1 MQQMVGEEQEWE
13 GRFCYRKSIGTAV
26 SKFMNV
32 QDDYSMEHKSNTAP
46 LYEALL
52 AYRDSGQ
59 RSFHV
64 PGHKNGQVYCRLLEQ
79 AEQQQSDRGVVD
91 DHRNEGE
98 VKRKRGMGLS
108 LHDEEEC
115 FRQAE
120 EQREG
125 NEIGGLT
132 APNEH
137 GSDGSAAAVVPVN
150 AFLEMMRLDVTE
162 ISGTDD
168 LHHPEGAILEAQ
180 QLAAD
185 CFGAEESFFLVGGST
200 AGNLSLLLTV
210 CNEPNSLVLVQ
221 RNVHKS
227 VIHGLML
234 AGARAVFLEP
244 WVDPASGLAV
254 MPSLETVQVAVQA
267 YPEAKA
273 VLVTL
278 PNYYG
283 MGADLTPMAEVC
295 HAAGMPLL
303 VDEAHGAHYGQHPE
317 LPASAL
323 SCGAD
328 GVVQST
334 HKMLSAFTMGA
345 MLHVQG
351 PRLNRSLLRQ
361 RLAMVQSSSP
371 SYPVMASLDL
381 ARRLLHTQGAN
392 AFTAGLAAV
401 DAFKRGLAE
410 LPRFRLLQPAQ
421 LLQQES
427 PAGAKPAA
435 GGKSEAA
442 AAPGRPE
449 AVPAA
454 ALPLAAGYS
463 AQDPFKAVI
472 YDGTG
477 VLSGYG
483 LQQQL
488 EACGCVPEMSDERY
502 VVLLFSLG
510 STLRDAEHL
519 LQALRQINLEQEQ
532 SQSLD
537 EQSQRYTKEAENYI
551 STWNNFQEGTPFSE
565 PIPFTL
571 QPIMEEDTTEVSI
584 ENCVGL
590 RSAEMVIPYPPGIP
604 LVYAGERISASMAA
618 RIKLLRDEGARFHG
632 VSDTSLQSLK
642 IIRE

>member
-1 MQQMVGEEQEWE
+1 MK
-13 GRFCYRKSIGTAV
+13 YRS
-26 SKFMNV
+26 
-32 QDDYSMEHKSNTAP
+32 YHAP

-52 AYRDSGQ
+52 HYQESGN

-64 PGHKNGQVYCRLLEQ
+64 PGHKNGQVYR
-79 AEQQQSDRGVVD
+79 
-91 DHRNEGE
+91 
-98 VKRKRGMGLS
+98 GLS
-108 LHDEEEC
+108 NKENTKQPGC
-115 FRQAE
+115 
-120 EQREG
+120 
-125 NEIGGLT
+125 
-132 APNEH
+132 
-137 GSDGSAAAVVPVN
+137 SDVIPTR
-150 AFLEMMRLDVTE
+150 AFLDMMQMDVTE

-168 LHHPEGAILEAQ
+168 LHHPEGVILEAQ

-200 AGNLSLLLTV
+200 AGNLAMLLTV
-210 CNEPNSLVLVQ
+210 CDEPQSIVLVQ

-244 WVDPASGLAV
+244 YVDPSSGLAV
-254 MPSLETVQVAVQA
+254 MPSAETVKAAVQA
-267 YPEAKA
+267 YPEAKG

-283 MGADLTPMAEVC
+283 MGADLTPIADIC

-345 MLHVQG
+345 MLHIQG
-351 PRLNRSLLRQ
+351 PLLNRSLLRQ

-381 ARRLLHTQGAN
+381 ARRLLHVQGADT
-392 AFTAGLAAV
+392 FTAGLAAV

-410 LPRFRLLQPAQ
+410 LPRFQLLQPVQA
-421 LLQQES
+421 LQQEP
-427 PAGAKPAA
+427 PAEAEPAA
-435 GGKSEAA
+435 GGNRAADASGRPTARAA
-442 AAPGRPE
+442 AAMPP
-449 AVPAA
+449 
-454 ALPLAAGYS
+454 AAGYT

-472 YDGTG
+472 YDGAG

-488 EACGCVPEMSDERY
+488 EAHGCVPEMSDERY

-510 STLRDAEHL
+510 STLSDAEHL
-519 LQALRQINLEQEQ
+519 LQALEHISHAHENELGQRQ
-532 SQSLD
+532 D
-537 EQSQRYTKEAENYI
+537 EPLKRANYI
-551 STWNNFQEGTPFSE
+551 STWNNLQDTLWRTFSE
-565 PIPFTL
+565 PILFSL
-571 QPIMEEDTTEVSI
+571 QPISEQDTAEVAIEDCE
-584 ENCVGL
+584 GY
-590 RSAEMVIPYPPGIP
+590 RSAEMIIPYPPGIP
-604 LVYAGERISASMAA
+604 LLYAGEQISSATVQRIQ
-618 RIKLLRDEGARFHG
+618 LLSDEGAKFHG
-632 VSDTSLQSLK
+632 AADDTLRTLK
-642 IIRE
+642 IMKE

>member
-1 MQQMVGEEQEWE
+1 
-13 GRFCYRKSIGTAV
+13 
-26 SKFMNV
+26 
-32 QDDYSMEHKSNTAP
+32 MEHKCNTAP

-64 PGHKNGQVYCRLLEQ
+64 PGHKNGQVYRRLLEQ
-79 AEQQQSDRGVVD
+79 AGQRQSRSQTESN
-91 DHRNEGE
+91 HRNEGAE
-98 VKRKRGMGLS
+98 KEKQS
-108 LHDEEEC
+108 LGRSVTDREKYS
-115 FRQAE
+115 RQAE
-120 EQREG
+120 KKG
-125 NEIGGLT
+125 DGIEIGGLKI
-132 APNEH
+132 H
-137 GSDGSAAAVVPVN
+137 GGDEAEGSATDIVPVN

-168 LHHPEGAILEAQ
+168 LHHPEGVIREAQ

-254 MPSLETVQVAVQA
+254 MPSLETVQAAVQA

-273 VLVTL
+273 ILVTL

-283 MGADLTPMAEVC
+283 MGADLTPIVEVC
-295 HAAGMPLL
+295 HEAGIPLL
-303 VDEAHGAHYGQHPE
+303 VDEAHGAHYGQHPD

-351 PRLNRSLLRQ
+351 PRMNRSLLRQ

-381 ARRLLHTQGAN
+381 ARRLLHVQGAN
-392 AFTAGLAAV
+392 TFTAGLAAV

-410 LPRFRLLQPAQ
+410 LSRFRLLQPAE
-421 LLQQES
+421 LLQHEP

-435 GGKSEAA
+435 GGNSAA
-442 AAPGRPE
+442 AAAAGRPE
-449 AVPAA
+449 ALPAA
-454 ALPLAAGYS
+454 AKPSAAGYT

-510 STLRDAEHL
+510 STLGDAEHL
-519 LQALRQINLEQEQ
+519 LQALRQISLAQEQ

-537 EQSQRYTKEAENYI
+537 GQSQHFTKDSENYI

-571 QPIMEEDTTEVSI
+571 QPIMEEDMTEVSI
-584 ENCVGL
+584 EKCVGL

-604 LVYAGERISASMAA
+604 LVYAGERISASMIA

-632 VSDTSLQSLK
+632 ISNTSLQTLK

>member
-1 MQQMVGEEQEWE
+1 MGKKCVPWI
-13 GRFCYRKSIGTAV
+13 RKHFEAHRAHIIY
-26 SKFMNV
+26 V
-32 QDDYSMEHKSNTAP
+32 QDGYFMDHKNKSSSAP

-52 AYRDSGQ
+52 AYRDSKQ

-64 PGHKNGQVYCRLLEQ
+64 PGHKNGQAYRHLVEQ
-79 AEQQQSDRGVVD
+79 AEAGQPPVKDIVNEEHQHNGEIQNDGGKNVNQKLERFSSVD
-91 DHRNEGE
+91 
-98 VKRKRGMGLS
+98 
-108 LHDEEEC
+108 
-115 FRQAE
+115 
-120 EQREG
+120 
-125 NEIGGLT
+125 
-132 APNEH
+132 EH
-137 GSDGSAAAVVPVN
+137 GADLESVERLSVEGAHSELELVPDRS
-150 AFLEMMRLDVTE
+150 FLEMMEMDVTE
-162 ISGTDD
+162 ITGTDD
-168 LHHPEGAILEAQ
+168 LHHPEGVIQEAQ
-180 QLAAD
+180 ELAAD

-210 CNEPNSLVLVQ
+210 CDEPDSIVLVQ

-244 WVDPASGLAV
+244 WVDPVSGLAV
-254 MPSLETVQVAVQA
+254 MPSVETVQAAVQS
-267 YPEAKA
+267 YPEAKG

-283 MGADLTPMAEVC
+283 MGADLTPIAEVC

-334 HKMLSAFTMGA
+334 HKMLTAFTMGA
-345 MLHVQG
+345 MLHIQG

-381 ARRLLHTQGAN
+381 ARRLLHVQGAN
-392 AFTAGLAAV
+392 TFTAGLAAV
-401 DAFKRGLAE
+401 NAFKRGLAE
-410 LPRFRLLQPAQ
+410 LPRFQ
-421 LLQQES
+421 LLQQEP
-427 PAGAKPAA
+427 PAGIAKPAGMSVSA
-435 GGKSEAA
+435 AQQTREGLTAA
-442 AAPGRPE
+442 AKPS
-449 AVPAA
+449 
-454 ALPLAAGYS
+454 AAGYT

-472 YDGTG
+472 YDGAG

-510 STLRDAEHL
+510 STVQDAQHL
-519 LQALRQINLEQEQ
+519 LQALHHISSADGHEQVQ
-532 SQSLD
+532 SNTESSHQLAKGS
-537 EQSQRYTKEAENYI
+537 AHYI
-551 STWNNFQEGTPFSE
+551 STWNNLQENTRYSE
-565 PIPFTL
+565 PISFTL
-571 QPIMEEDTTEVSI
+571 QPIVDTDTVNVPIEES
-584 ENCVGL
+584 VGC
-590 RSAEMVIPYPPGIP
+590 RSAEMVVPYPPGIP
-604 LVYAGERISASMAA
+604 LVYPGERLSPSMVA
-618 RIKLLRDEGARFHG
+618 RIQLLRDEGAKFHG
-632 VSDTSLQSLK
+632 VSDASLQVLK
-642 IIRE
+642 VMKN

>member
-1 MQQMVGEEQEWE
+1 MKNKS
-13 GRFCYRKSIGTAV
+13 YR
-26 SKFMNV
+26 
-32 QDDYSMEHKSNTAP
+32 AP

-52 AYRDSGQ
+52 TYQESGN

-64 PGHKNGQVYCRLLEQ
+64 PGHKNGQVYRGLIEKENREQ
-79 AEQQQSDRGVVD
+79 S
-91 DHRNEGE
+91 
-98 VKRKRGMGLS
+98 GMS
-108 LHDEEEC
+108 E
-115 FRQAE
+115 
-120 EQREG
+120 
-125 NEIGGLT
+125 
-132 APNEH
+132 
-137 GSDGSAAAVVPVN
+137 VVPTT
-150 AFLEMMRLDVTE
+150 AFLEMMQVDVTE

-168 LHHPEGAILEAQ
+168 LHHPEGVILEAQ

-200 AGNLSLLLTV
+200 AGNLALLLTV
-210 CNEPNSLVLVQ
+210 CDEPNSIVLVQ

-244 WVDPASGLAV
+244 WVDPVSGLAV
-254 MPSLETVQVAVQA
+254 MPSVETVEAAVQA
-267 YPEAKA
+267 YPEAKG

-283 MGADLTPMAEVC
+283 MGADLTPVAEIC

-381 ARRLLHTQGAN
+381 ARRLLHVQGADT
-392 AFTAGLAAV
+392 FTAGLAAV

-410 LPRFRLLQPAQ
+410 LPRFQLLQPAQ
-421 LLQQES
+421 ALQQEP
-427 PAGAKPAA
+427 PAEAKPAA
-435 GGKSEAA
+435 GDNGAA
-442 AAPGRPE
+442 DASGRPSPL
-449 AVPAA
+449 PAPA
-454 ALPLAAGYS
+454 MPSDAGYT
-463 AQDPFKAVI
+463 AQDPFKVVI
-472 YDGTG
+472 YDGAG

-488 EACGCVPEMSDERY
+488 EAHGCVPEMSDERY

-510 STLRDAEHL
+510 STMQDAEHL
-519 LQALRQINLEQEQ
+519 LQALEHISRANEQ
-532 SQSLD
+532 SQLQN
-537 EQSQRYTKEAENYI
+537 EPLGQATTNGVHYI
-551 STWNNFQEGTPFSE
+551 STWNNFQHGALVTFSE
-565 PIPFTL
+565 PIPFSL
-571 QPIMEEDTTEVSI
+571 RPVLDKDTTEVALVD
-584 ENCVGL
+584 CAGY
-590 RSAEMVIPYPPGIP
+590 RSAEMIIPYPPGIP
-604 LVYAGERISASMAA
+604 LIYAGEKISEAVIA
-618 RIKLLRDEGARFHG
+618 RIQLLRDEGAKFHG
-632 VSDTSLQSLK
+632 AADVTLQSLR
-642 IIRE
+642 IINN

>member
-1 MQQMVGEEQEWE
+1 
-13 GRFCYRKSIGTAV
+13 
-26 SKFMNV
+26 
-32 QDDYSMEHKSNTAP
+32 MEHKSNTAP

-52 AYRDSGQ
+52 SYRDSGQ

-64 PGHKNGQVYCRLLEQ
+64 PGHKNGQVYRGLLEQ
-79 AEQQQSDRGVVD
+79 ADQQQSDGEVGEI
-91 DHRNEGE
+91 HRNEGE
-98 VKRKRGMGLS
+98 AKGKQS
-108 LHDEEEC
+108 LGRTVTDGEES

-120 EQREG
+120 EQG
-125 NEIGGLT
+125 YGIEIGGLMV
-132 APNEH
+132 H
-137 GSDGSAAAVVPVN
+137 GGNSTDGSAADVVPVS
-150 AFLEMMRLDVTE
+150 AFLEMMRMDVTE

-168 LHHPEGAILEAQ
+168 LHHPEGVILEAQ

-200 AGNLSLLLTV
+200 SGNLSLLLTV

-244 WVDPASGLAV
+244 WVDSASGLAV
-254 MPSLETVQVAVQA
+254 MPSLETVQAAVQA
-267 YPEAKA
+267 YPEAKG

-283 MGADLTPMAEVC
+283 MGADLKPIAEVC
-295 HAAGMPLL
+295 HEAGMPLL

-317 LPASAL
+317 LPVSAL

-381 ARRLLHTQGAN
+381 ARRLLHVQGAN

-421 LLQQES
+421 LRQQEP

-435 GGKSEAA
+435 GGKSEATG
-442 AAPGRPE
+442 APVRPE

-454 ALPLAAGYS
+454 ELPSAAGYT

-519 LQALRQINLEQEQ
+519 LQALRQISLEQER
-532 SQSLD
+532 SQSLG
-537 EQSQRYTKEAENYI
+537 EQSQRFTKDSENYI

-571 QPIMEEDTTEVSI
+571 QPIMEEDTTEVSVDK
-584 ENCVGL
+584 CVGL

-604 LVYAGERISASMAA
+604 LMYAGERISASMVS

>member
-1 MQQMVGEEQEWE
+1 MGKKGVPWI
-13 GRFCYRKSIGTAV
+13 RKHFGAHRAHIIY
-26 SKFMNV
+26 V
-32 QDDYSMEHKSNTAP
+32 QDGYFMEHKNKSSRAP

-52 AYRDSGQ
+52 AYRDSKQ

-64 PGHKNGQVYCRLLEQ
+64 PGHKNGQAYRHLLEQ
-79 AEQQQSDRGVVD
+79 AEAGQSPAKDIV
-91 DHRNEGE
+91 N
-98 VKRKRGMGLS
+98 
-108 LHDEEEC
+108 
-115 FRQAE
+115 E
-120 EQREG
+120 EQQHGMIQSNAGGNVNRRIEQFSSVEKHGADLKSGERCGDEG
-125 NEIGGLT
+125 VPSEVGL
-132 APNEH
+132 
-137 GSDGSAAAVVPVN
+137 VPDRS
-150 AFLEMMRLDVTE
+150 FLEMMEMDVTE
-162 ISGTDD
+162 ITGTDD
-168 LHHPEGAILEAQ
+168 LHHPEGVIQEAQ
-180 QLAAD
+180 ELAAD

-210 CNEPNSLVLVQ
+210 CDEPNSIVLVQ

-254 MPSLETVQVAVQA
+254 MPSVETVQAAVQA
-267 YPEAKA
+267 YPEAKG

-283 MGADLTPMAEVC
+283 MGADLTPIAEVC

-317 LPASAL
+317 LPVSAL

-334 HKMLSAFTMGA
+334 HKMLTAFTMGA
-345 MLHVQG
+345 MLHIQG
-351 PRLNRSLLRQ
+351 TRLNRSLLRQ

-381 ARRLLHTQGAN
+381 ARRLLHVQGAN
-392 AFTAGLAAV
+392 TFTAGLAAV
-401 DAFKRGLAE
+401 NAFKRGLAE
-410 LPRFRLLQPAQ
+410 LPRFQLLQPAQ
-421 LLQQES
+421 PLQPET
-427 PAGAKPAA
+427 PAGTAKPAGMSVSA
-435 GGKSEAA
+435 AQQTWEGLTAA
-442 AAPGRPE
+442 AMPS
-449 AVPAA
+449 
-454 ALPLAAGYS
+454 AAGYT

-472 YDGTG
+472 YDGAG

-510 STLRDAEHL
+510 STVQDAQHL
-519 LQALRQINLEQEQ
+519 LQSLHHISSAKGHEQVR
-532 SQSLD
+532 SN
-537 EQSQRYTKEAENYI
+537 AEPAHQLVKGSAHYI
-551 STWNNFQEGTPFSE
+551 STWNNLQENTRYSE
-565 PIPFTL
+565 PISFTM
-571 QPIMEEDTTEVSI
+571 QPIVETDTINVPIEDSA
-584 ENCVGL
+584 GY

-604 LVYAGERISASMAA
+604 LVYPGERLSPSMVE
-618 RIKLLRDEGARFHG
+618 RIQLLRNEGAKFHG
-632 VSDTSLQSLK
+632 VSDASLQSLK
-642 IIRE
+642 VMKD

>member
-1 MQQMVGEEQEWE
+1 
-13 GRFCYRKSIGTAV
+13 
-26 SKFMNV
+26 
-32 QDDYSMEHKSNTAP
+32 MEHKSNTAP

-52 AYRDSGQ
+52 TYRDSGQ

-64 PGHKNGQVYCRLLEQ
+64 PGHKNGQVYRRLLEQ
-79 AEQQQSDRGVVD
+79 GGPYQSDGPVGN
-91 DHRNEGE
+91 HQNQGE
-98 VKRKRGMGLS
+98 ADL
-108 LHDEEEC
+108 
-115 FRQAE
+115 
-120 EQREG
+120 EQRLERSVTEVEKCSPQDKEQG
-125 NEIGGLT
+125 QGIEPGGLT
-132 APNEH
+132 IH
-137 GSDGSAAAVVPVN
+137 GGDEAEGSATDVVPVS

-168 LHHPEGAILEAQ
+168 LHHPEGVILEAQ

-254 MPSLETVQVAVQA
+254 MPSLETVQAAVQA

-283 MGADLTPMAEVC
+283 MGADLTPIAEVC
-295 HAAGMPLL
+295 HEAGMPLL

-351 PRLNRSLLRQ
+351 PRMNRSLLRQ

-381 ARRLLHTQGAN
+381 ARRLLHVQGAN
-392 AFTAGLAAV
+392 TFTAGLAAV
-401 DAFKRGLAE
+401 NAFKRGLAE
-410 LPRFRLLQPAQ
+410 LPRFQLLQPAE
-421 LLQQES
+421 LLQQDP
-427 PAGAKPAA
+427 PAGAKPAT
-435 GGKSEAA
+435 GGKFEAA
-442 AAPGRPE
+442 AVAGRPE
-449 AVPAA
+449 ALPAA
-454 ALPLAAGYS
+454 ALPSAAGYT

-488 EACGCVPEMSDERY
+488 EARGCVPEMSDERY

-510 STLRDAEHL
+510 STLSDAEHL
-519 LQALRQINLEQEQ
+519 LQALRQISLVQEQ
-532 SQSLD
+532 NQSFG
-537 EQSQRYTKEAENYI
+537 EQSQRFTKDSENYI

-565 PIPFTL
+565 PIPFSL
-571 QPIMEEDTTEVSI
+571 QPIKEEDTAEVSI
-584 ENCVGL
+584 EKCEGL

-604 LVYAGERISASMAA
+604 LMYAGERISPSMTA

-632 VSDTSLQSLK
+632 VSDNSLQTLK

>member
-1 MQQMVGEEQEWE
+1 MDHKN
-13 GRFCYRKSIGTAV
+13 KSTR
-26 SKFMNV
+26 
-32 QDDYSMEHKSNTAP
+32 AP

-52 AYRDSGQ
+52 AYRDSKQ

-64 PGHKNGQVYCRLLEQ
+64 PGHKNGQAYRHLVEQ
-79 AEQQQSDRGVVD
+79 AEAGQPPVKDIVNEEHQHNGEIQNDGGKNVNQKLERFSSVD
-91 DHRNEGE
+91 
-98 VKRKRGMGLS
+98 
-108 LHDEEEC
+108 
-115 FRQAE
+115 
-120 EQREG
+120 
-125 NEIGGLT
+125 
-132 APNEH
+132 EH
-137 GSDGSAAAVVPVN
+137 GADLESVERLSVEGAHSELELVPDRS
-150 AFLEMMRLDVTE
+150 FLEMMEMDVTE
-162 ISGTDD
+162 ITGTDD
-168 LHHPEGAILEAQ
+168 LHHPESVIQEAQ
-180 QLAAD
+180 EFAAD

-210 CNEPNSLVLVQ
+210 CDEPNSIVLVQ

-254 MPSLETVQVAVQA
+254 MPSVETVQAAVQS
-267 YPEAKA
+267 YPEAKG

-283 MGADLTPMAEVC
+283 MGADLTPIAEVC

-317 LPASAL
+317 LPVSAL

-334 HKMLSAFTMGA
+334 HKMLTAFTMGA
-345 MLHVQG
+345 MLHIQG

-381 ARRLLHTQGAN
+381 ARRLLHVQGAN
-392 AFTAGLAAV
+392 TFTAGLAAV
-401 DAFKRGLAE
+401 NAFKRGLAE
-410 LPRFRLLQPAQ
+410 LPRFQLLQP
-421 LLQQES
+421 EP
-427 PAGAKPAA
+427 PAGIAKPAGMSVSA
-435 GGKSEAA
+435 AQQTREGLTAA
-442 AAPGRPE
+442 AMPS
-449 AVPAA
+449 
-454 ALPLAAGYS
+454 AAGYT

-472 YDGTG
+472 YDGAG

-510 STLRDAEHL
+510 STVQDAQHL
-519 LQALRQINLEQEQ
+519 LQALHHISSADGHEQVQ
-532 SQSLD
+532 SNTESSHQLAKGS
-537 EQSQRYTKEAENYI
+537 AHYI
-551 STWNNFQEGTPFSE
+551 STWNNLQENTRYSE
-565 PIPFTL
+565 PISFTL
-571 QPIMEEDTTEVSI
+571 QPIVDTDTVNVPIEESAG
-584 ENCVGL
+584 C
-590 RSAEMVIPYPPGIP
+590 RSAEMVVPYPPGIP
-604 LVYAGERISASMAA
+604 LVYPGERLSPSMVT
-618 RIKLLRDEGARFHG
+618 RIQLLRDEGAKFHG
-632 VSDTSLQSLK
+632 VSNASLQVLK
-642 IIRE
+642 VMKN

>member
-1 MQQMVGEEQEWE
+1 
-13 GRFCYRKSIGTAV
+13 
-26 SKFMNV
+26 
-32 QDDYSMEHKSNTAP
+32 MEHKSNTAP

-64 PGHKNGQVYCRLLEQ
+64 PGHKNGQVYRRLLEQ
-79 AEQQQSDRGVVD
+79 ADQQQLDGGAGEIQ
-91 DHRNEGE
+91 RNEDQAKG
-98 VKRKRGMGLS
+98 KQS
-108 LHDEEEC
+108 LGWPVTEGEEC

-120 EQREG
+120 EQG
-125 NEIGGLT
+125 QGHGSEIRGLT
-132 APNEH
+132 VHAGN
-137 GSDGSAAAVVPVN
+137 GTDGSAADVDVDVDVDVVPVS

-168 LHHPEGAILEAQ
+168 LHHPEGVILEAQ

-200 AGNLSLLLTV
+200 SGNLSLLLTV

-234 AGARAVFLEP
+234 AGTRAIFLEP
-244 WVDPASGLAV
+244 WVDPTSGLAV
-254 MPSLETVQVAVQA
+254 MPSLETVQAAVLA
-267 YPEAKA
+267 YPEAKG

-283 MGADLTPMAEVC
+283 MGADLKPIAEVC
-295 HAAGMPLL
+295 HEAGMPLL

-392 AFTAGLAAV
+392 AFTAGLAAL

-410 LPRFRLLQPAQ
+410 LPRFGLLQPEQ
-421 LLQQES
+421 LLQQEP
-427 PAGAKPAA
+427 PAGMKPAA

-442 AAPGRPE
+442 GAPGRTE
-449 AVPAA
+449 ALPAA
-454 ALPLAAGYS
+454 ALPSAAGYT

-488 EACGCVPEMSDERY
+488 EARGCVPEMSDERY

-519 LQALRQINLEQEQ
+519 LQALQQISLEQEQ
-532 SQSLD
+532 SQSLG
-537 EQSQRYTKEAENYI
+537 EQSQRFTKEAANYI

-584 ENCVGL
+584 DNCVGL

-604 LVYAGERISASMAA
+604 LVYAGERISVAMIT